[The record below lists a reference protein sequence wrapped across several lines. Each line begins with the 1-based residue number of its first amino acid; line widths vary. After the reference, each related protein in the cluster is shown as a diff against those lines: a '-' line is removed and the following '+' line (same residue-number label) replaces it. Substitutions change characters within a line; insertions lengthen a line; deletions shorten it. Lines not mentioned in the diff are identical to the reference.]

1 MIAPE
6 TASAYKSMENIN
18 VIALPFG
25 VVQRVTR
32 QLAQTNVQVTENV
45 LEKLVIRNVYVPKVS
60 WVKTVVKDIAL
71 KVVTGTVYAR
81 RENVYAN
88 LDFPAK
94 HVRLVHAQLAKK
106 TPFAPDMELVVMV
119 HALVMMVTLV
129 KIA

>member
-6 TASAYKSMENIN
+6 TVSAYKSMENIN
-18 VIALPFG
+18 VIAVLVG

-32 QLAQTNVQVTENV
+32 QLVQTNVQVTENV

-88 LDFPAK
+88 LDFLAK

-106 TPFAPDMELVVMV
+106 APFAPDMELVVMV